1 MRSCRMAMVVLA
13 VMIDDAITNGNGC
26 IGGS

>member
-13 VMIDDAITNGNGC
+13 GMIEDAITNGNGC
-26 IGGS
+26 LGGS